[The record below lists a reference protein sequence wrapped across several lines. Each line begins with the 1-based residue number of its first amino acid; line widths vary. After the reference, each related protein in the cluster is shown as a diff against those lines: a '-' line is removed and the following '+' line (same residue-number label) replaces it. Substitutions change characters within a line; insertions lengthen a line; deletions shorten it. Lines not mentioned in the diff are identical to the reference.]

1 MSKTILTFAFVLACG
16 AGALAQGS
24 THRGTQQDEKACRGD
39 VSRHCRKVMQEGDMV
54 ILQCLKEHR
63 QQLTRACRQVLEQN
77 GQ

>member
-1 MSKTILTFAFVLACG
+1 MSKTILTFAFVLVCTSG
-16 AGALAQGS
+16 AFAQGRTLS
-24 THRGTQQDEKACRGD
+24 GTQQEEKACRGD